1 MGKKG
6 NSRHMK
12 SLNAPKFFGVHRKE
26 CKYVAKPHAGR
37 HTLERAASLALVLE
51 KTAVAK
57 SMGEAKRMLVARSI
71 LVNGKTITDSKYAV
85 GLNDVVEIT
94 TEGKRYKIDINRQ
107 GHMVPVQMEKAE
119 SSNTYKVLGKYK
131 IKKGVLMLRLHDGSV
146 IAGNAEI
153 NVSDSIQVDH
163 SRKIVS
169 QLKMGEGAQC
179 RVIDGAHVGAH
190 GTIKELVKGG
200 MNRASAVIIAQTDG
214 STFQTPV
221 RNIMVIK

>member
-26 CKYVAKPHAGR
+26 NKYVAKPRAGR
-37 HTLERAASLALVLE
+37 HTLARAVSLTLLLE
-51 KTAVAK
+51 KTAIVK
-57 SMGEAKRMLVARSI
+57 NMDEAKRILSARGV
-71 LVNGKTITDSKYAV
+71 LVNGKVIRDFKYAV
-85 GLNDVVEIT
+85 GLNDVVEIPI
-94 TEGKRYKIDINRQ
+94 EGKRYRIDINDQ
-107 GHMVPVQMEKAE
+107 GHMSPVAIDKQE
-119 SSNTYKVLGKYK
+119 SSTTYKVLGKYK
-131 IKKGVLMLRLHDGSV
+131 IGEGKLMLRLHDGSV
-146 IAGNAEI
+146 IAGSAEI
-153 NVSDSIQVDH
+153 NVSDSVQLDK
-163 SRKIVS
+163 SKKMVS
-169 QLKMGEGAQC
+169 HLKMGEGSQC

-200 MNRASAVIIAQTDG
+200 MNRDRAVIITQKDG